1 MKKKNSLLF
10 ILLMYSLTM
19 LAQKDITKFMGIPVD
34 GFKKDM
40 IQKLKAKGFEYDNEI
55 DLLTGEFNGEKVNIF
70 VATQSNKVWRIVVAD
85 AIERNEHDIKIRF
98 NNLYDQFNDNPK
110 YVPKLEDNDYISE
123 DINLAYEMKVRNKR
137 FEAGFMQMTNPKSPQ
152 NSPEKIQQ
160 ELTQKI
166 SEICPAE
173 EFIRKSEKEKED
185 ITKEAAMSR
194 TKPVYPHSHR
204 FSSCSPAVQSPLT
217 RFLGIFQHFQGFP
230 RLSVPFW
237 MLRPLCVSY
246 RLPHASILDIPVLP
260 QAAGSLSGWCLS
272 CVVGIVLA

>member
-10 ILLMYSLTM
+10 ILLMYPLTM

-185 ITKEAAMSR
+185 ITKEAAMNIVQEAAMRSVWFMISE
-194 TKPVYPHSHR
+194 KYGK
-204 FSSCSPAVQSPLT
+204 FSL
-217 RFLGIFQHFQGFP
+217 
-230 RLSVPFW
+230 
-237 MLRPLCVSY
+237 
-246 RLPHASILDIPVLP
+246 ILFYDNEYNNAHGEDL
-260 QAAGSLSGWCLS
+260 
-272 CVVGIVLA
+272 

>member
-110 YVPKLEDNDYISE
+110 YFLNWKITIIFLKTLI
-123 DINLAYEMKVRNKR
+123 LHMK
-137 FEAGFMQMTNPKSPQ
+137 
-152 NSPEKIQQ
+152 
-160 ELTQKI
+160 
-166 SEICPAE
+166 
-173 EFIRKSEKEKED
+173 
-185 ITKEAAMSR
+185 
-194 TKPVYPHSHR
+194 
-204 FSSCSPAVQSPLT
+204 
-217 RFLGIFQHFQGFP
+217 
-230 RLSVPFW
+230 
-237 MLRPLCVSY
+237 
-246 RLPHASILDIPVLP
+246 
-260 QAAGSLSGWCLS
+260 
-272 CVVGIVLA
+272 

>member
-110 YVPKLEDNDYISE
+110 YRTSKKQIDEVQKCTSSICCPFVLLPALGNIRNTVCSCPDLWLHPPKDN
-123 DINLAYEMKVRNKR
+123 
-137 FEAGFMQMTNPKSPQ
+137 T
-152 NSPEKIQQ
+152 
-160 ELTQKI
+160 
-166 SEICPAE
+166 
-173 EFIRKSEKEKED
+173 
-185 ITKEAAMSR
+185 
-194 TKPVYPHSHR
+194 
-204 FSSCSPAVQSPLT
+204 
-217 RFLGIFQHFQGFP
+217 
-230 RLSVPFW
+230 
-237 MLRPLCVSY
+237 
-246 RLPHASILDIPVLP
+246 
-260 QAAGSLSGWCLS
+260 
-272 CVVGIVLA
+272 